1 MQPDDRIR
9 LQHMVDAGQEA
20 IGFASGLTRAD
31 LDSNR
36 MLLLSLVKSV
46 EILGE
51 AANKV
56 SDELRNKYPDFPW
69 REMVPMRNRLIHG
82 YFDINLDILWQTV
95 TKELPPL
102 VTALESILDLDD
114 GPLVF

>member
-1 MQPDDRIR
+1 MQPNDRIR
-9 LQHMVDAGQEA
+9 LQHMVDAGRES
-20 IGFASGLTRAD
+20 IGFASGQTRAD

-56 SDELRNKYPDFPW
+56 SDELRNEYPDFPW
-69 REMVPMRNRLIHG
+69 REMVTMRNRLIHG
-82 YFDINLDILWQTV
+82 YFDINLDIVWQTV
-95 TKELPPL
+95 VTELPPL
-102 VTALESILDLDD
+102 VAALESILSEDA
-114 GPLVF
+114 

>member
-1 MQPDDRIR
+1 MQPNDRIR
-9 LQHMVDAGQEA
+9 PQHMVDAGRES
-20 IGFASGLTRAD
+20 IGFASGQTRSD

-56 SDELRNKYPDFPW
+56 SDELRNEYPDFPW
-69 REMVPMRNRLIHG
+69 REMVTMRNRLIHG
-82 YFDINLDILWQTV
+82 YFDINHDIVWQTV
-95 TKELPPL
+95 VTELPPL
-102 VTALESILDLDD
+102 VAALESILSEDA
-114 GPLVF
+114 

>member
-9 LQHMVDAGQEA
+9 LQHMVDAGREA
-20 IGFASGLTRAD
+20 IGFASGQTRTD

-51 AANKV
+51 AANKI
-56 SDELRNKYPDFPW
+56 SDEIRNQYPDFPW
-69 REMVPMRNRLIHG
+69 REMVTMRNRLIHG
-82 YFDINLDILWQTV
+82 YFDINLDIVWQTV
-95 TKELPPL
+95 VTELPPL
-102 VTALESILDLDD
+102 IAALESILSEDA
-114 GPLVF
+114 